1 MTRHE
6 EDQTL
11 KIETKFVAFM
21 SDFWDEYDTDQD
33 GFLNKDEF
41 KRFLVEVYF
50 EGELEEDDD
59 KPINASDAKL
69 RLSKTMDK
77 TQSFQSKYEEVFDE
91 FDINGD
97 GLIDKEE
104 MFSFLA
110 QMFGLD
116 RDKFNFERVMK
127 IYQEHQNSQKAG
139 QS

>member
-1 MTRHE
+1 MARHE

-11 KIETKFVAFM
+11 KIETKFVTFM